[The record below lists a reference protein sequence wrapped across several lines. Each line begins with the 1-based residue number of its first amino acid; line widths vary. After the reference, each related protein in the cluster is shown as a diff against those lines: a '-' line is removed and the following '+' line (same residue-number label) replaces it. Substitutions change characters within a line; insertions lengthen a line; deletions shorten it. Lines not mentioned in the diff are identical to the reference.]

1 VGHGYPGR
9 GSGAIGLRLY
19 AAEPICGLNRGT
31 WGFMRARRDQRFGR
45 TAVWNGFI
53 VKAAFRFSALVAA
66 AVTLAAA
73 SPAYAVTDIMW
84 WHAMSGEL
92 GRQLEKLATDFNA
105 TQSEYRIV
113 PSYKG
118 NYTETVTA
126 AIFAFRSR
134 GQPAIVQVNEI
145 ATATMMAAKGAT
157 YPVFELMRDEAET
170 FSPKAYLPAVTG
182 YYTDIAGNMLSFPF
196 NASTPIL
203 YYNKDL
209 FRAAG
214 LDPEVAPKTWPEVG
228 EAAKRLRAAGAACGF
243 TTAWPSWVNIENFS
257 AFHNLPI
264 ATKANGLGGLDA
276 VLTFNN
282 PLVVRN
288 IAQLADWQTTKVF
301 DYSGRAT
308 SAEPRF
314 QRGECGIFI
323 GSSATRADIRAN
335 SKFEI
340 GYGMLPYSPD
350 VEGAPQNTIIG
361 GATLWVLRDRPREEY
376 KGVAKFF
383 AFLSKPEVQAAW
395 HQNTGYL
402 PITRAAY
409 DLTRAQGFYD
419 RNPGAAI
426 SIEQITLKMP
436 TENSKG
442 LRLGSFV
449 LIRDVI
455 DDELE
460 QAFSGKKSAQAA
472 LDSAVE
478 RGNRLLRQFER
489 ANPDR

>member
-1 VGHGYPGR
+1 MRGNRFDRGR
-9 GSGAIGLRLY
+9 SEGI
-19 AAEPICGLNRGT
+19 
-31 WGFMRARRDQRFGR
+31 
-45 TAVWNGFI
+45 I
-53 VKAAFRFSALVAA
+53 VKSALRFVQLAAVAA
-66 AVTLAAA
+66 AVTLA
-73 SPAYAVTDIMW
+73 SPALAVTDIMW

-92 GRQLEKLATDFNA
+92 GRQLDKLAADFNA
-105 TQSEYRIV
+105 SQSEYRIV

-134 GQPAIVQVNEI
+134 SQPAIVQVSEI
-145 ATATMMAAKGAT
+145 ATATMMAARGAI
-157 YPVFELMRDEAET
+157 YPVFELMRDEQEA
-170 FSPKAYLPAVTG
+170 FSTAAYLPAITG
-182 YYTDIAGNMLSFPF
+182 YYSDVAGNMLSFPF
-196 NASTPIL
+196 NSSTPIL
-203 YYNKDL
+203 YYNKNL

-214 LDPEVAPKTWPEVG
+214 LDPEVAPKTWGEVG
-228 EAAKRLRAAGAACGF
+228 AAAKRLRAYGAACGF
-243 TTAWPSWVNIENFS
+243 TTSWPSWINVENFS

-264 ATKANGLGGLDA
+264 STKANGFDGLDA

-282 PLVVRN
+282 PLMVRHV
-288 IAQLADWQTTKVF
+288 AQLAEWQTTRMF

-314 QRGECGIFI
+314 QNGECGIFI

-335 SKFEI
+335 SKFEV
-340 GYGMLPYSPD
+340 GYGMLPYWPD
-350 VEGAPQNTIIG
+350 VEGAPQNTTIG
-361 GATLWVLRDRPREEY
+361 GATLWVLRDRPRDEY
-376 KGVAKFF
+376 KGVARFF
-383 AFLSKPEVQAAW
+383 GYLSKPEIQAAW

-402 PITRAAY
+402 PITRAAFE
-409 DLTRAQGFYD
+409 LTRAQGFYD
-419 RNPGAAI
+419 RNPGTAI
-426 SIEQITLKMP
+426 SIEQITLRAP
-436 TENSKG
+436 TEHSRG
-442 LRLGSFV
+442 VRLGSFV
-449 LIRDVI
+449 LIRDAI